1 MQGIYKQSGG
11 YRKLYSFTYAT
22 IVHLGAM
29 EFCKKFI
36 SWKDDPLGKTVGQM
50 IGASRSSKQNIIEGS
65 VSAQTST
72 ETEIKLTNV
81 AKASFAELAG
91 DLEDYLL
98 ARNEVPWSIHA
109 AQHQAISAI
118 RLAPFAYTDDVLH
131 DYGDYLLSEKKKFDP
146 WLKQDDAVVCANALL
161 VLTMKTMGMLG
172 RQLNAQEELF
182 VEAGEM
188 RERMKKARLQ
198 RRKTVTPVCPE
209 CGKPMRIR
217 KSKQGDFWGCS
228 GYPECHG
235 TRPDSQ

>member
-11 YRKLYSFTYAT
+11 YRKLYSFTSAS
-22 IVHLGAM
+22 IVHLGVMA
-29 EFCKKFI
+29 FCKKFI

-50 IGASRSSKQNIIEGS
+50 IGASRSGKQNIIEGS
-65 VSAQTST
+65 VSAQTSA
-72 ETEIKLTNV
+72 ETEIRLTNV

-98 ARNEVPWSIHA
+98 ARDEVPWSIHA
-109 AQHQAISAI
+109 AEYQAISAI
-118 RLAPFAYTDDVLH
+118 RFDPFVYTDDVLH
-131 DYGDYLLSEKKKFDP
+131 DYGAYLLREKKKFDL

-182 VEAGEM
+182 VEEGEM
-188 RERMKKARLQ
+188 RERMKHVRLQ
-198 RRKTVTPVCPE
+198 RRKMVAPACPE
-209 CGKPMRIR
+209 CGRSMRMR

-235 TRPDSQ
+235 TRPMSE